1 MNFFKEIEEKWQNKW
16 YEARIYEAEVNKEK
30 PKLFITFCF
39 PYVNGHLHV
48 GHAFTS
54 LRNDIY
60 ARFKRAQGYNVLFP
74 WAWHWTGE
82 PIAGMAKRVAAKDE
96 VMINLLK
103 RTEKVPDEEL
113 VKFTDPLY
121 IANYFTN
128 ETRIVIKRLGYS
140 IDWRREFT
148 TTSHNKGFSAYVSW
162 QYIKLR
168 EKGYVIK
175 GTHPVVWCP
184 RDQSPTGDHDRLQG
198 EGISPEEIILIKF
211 RFEDSYLVAATLRP
225 ETIFGVTNIWV
236 KPDSDL
242 VKIKVNE
249 EKWIVS
255 KETVEKLKGQDFK
268 VEVIEEFKGE
278 KIIGKYAI
286 APLVNK
292 EIIILPSFFIDPNI
306 GTGIVYSVPSH
317 APYDYAALRD
327 LKNKP
332 ETLQRYGINKE
343 AIDKIIPIHIIDTK
357 GYGEHPAI
365 SLVEKMKIKD
375 QTDARL
381 EDITRE
387 IYLNEFNK
395 GVMNKLTQEFEGMR
409 VSEAKNKVYEKLLS
423 LGFALKIYDLLSPV
437 LCRCG
442 TRCIVI
448 ILKDQWFLKYSE
460 PEWKE
465 KAKLALS
472 KMKIYPEEAR
482 NWFINTIDWLDD
494 KACARKSGLG
504 TPLPWDKE
512 WIIETLSD
520 STIYMPYYIIAKFV
534 NANAIKAENL
544 KKEFFDYVILGE
556 GNIEEVA
563 RQCETSPELLNKIR
577 EEFLYWYPV
586 DLRTSAKELIPNHLT
601 FYIFHHVALLPESL
615 WPKMIAV
622 NGMLNIEG
630 KKLSKSK
637 GIVIT
642 IKEAI
647 EKYGADPLR
656 FYLASLAE
664 GMEDAEWTSKGMED
678 AINNLQYFYNLALK
692 IISNEEKEMKSSMDS
707 WLISSFQRR
716 IKLATDFLDEFKLRS
731 ALVHAFYGVLN
742 DIKWYIKRSET
753 INSKLLKNILKDWLI
768 LLSPFIPHICEELW
782 NKLGEKNFIVLAKW
796 PSYDPS
802 LIDEEVEAREILIAK
817 IYDDISNV
825 RKLKGKVSKIYVYL
839 PSSKKYELF
848 RKVKE
853 KIMNKIDRR
862 ELIKEMQKEIKDV
875 DEKKISKLV
884 IEMYEHYFSLE
895 EKLRNVIE
903 KAENIDEVVAE
914 ELKKMLEKEQM
925 ICEIHEEEKAKY
937 DPLNKAERS
946 LPFKLGFYLE

>member
-1 MNFFKEIEEKWQNKW
+1 MNLFKEIEEKWQNEW
-16 YEARIYEAEVNKEK
+16 YEARIYEAEVDKEK

-82 PIAGMAKRVAAKDE
+82 PIAGMAKRIAAKDE
-96 VMINLLK
+96 IMINLLK

-128 ETRIVIKRLGYS
+128 ESRIAIKRLGYS
-140 IDWRREFT
+140 IDWRREFN

-198 EGISPEEIILIKF
+198 EGVSPEEIVLIKF
-211 RFEDSYLVAATLRP
+211 KFEDSYLVAATLRP

-242 VKIKVNE
+242 VKINVNG

-278 KIIGKYAI
+278 KIIGKHAI

-332 ETLQRYGINKE
+332 EILQKYGISKE
-343 AIDKIIPIHIIDTK
+343 AIDKIAPIHIIDTK
-357 GYGEHPAI
+357 GYGEHPAV
-365 SLVEKMKIKD
+365 SLIEKMKIKD

-381 EDITRE
+381 EEATRE

-395 GVMNKLTQEFEGMR
+395 GVMNKLTQEFEGMK
-409 VSEAKNKVYEKLLS
+409 VSEAKNKVYEKMLS

-437 LCRCG
+437 VCRCG

-448 ILKDQWFLKYSE
+448 ILKDQWFLKYSD

-472 KMKIYPEEAR
+472 RMRIYPEEAR

-556 GNIEEVA
+556 GNVEEVA
-563 RQCETSPELLNKIR
+563 KQCEISPDLLKKIR

-601 FYIFHHVALLPESL
+601 FYIFHHVALLPENL
-615 WPKMIAV
+615 WPKIIAV
-622 NGMLNIEG
+622 NGMINIEG

-647 EKYGADPLR
+647 EKYGADPVR

-678 AINNLQYFYNLALK
+678 AINNLQSFYNLALK

-716 IKLATDFLDEFKLRS
+716 IKLTTDFLDEFKLRS
-731 ALVHAFYGVLN
+731 ALVHAFYGVFN
-742 DIKWYIKRSET
+742 DIKWYMKRSET
-753 INSKLLKNILKDWLI
+753 INSKLLKSILRDWLI

-782 NKLGEKNFIVLAKW
+782 NKLGEKSFIALAKW
-796 PSYDPS
+796 PSYNPS
-802 LIDEEVEAREILIAK
+802 LIDEVAEAREILITK
-817 IYDDISNV
+817 MYEDISNV
-825 RKLKGKVSKIYVYL
+825 RKLKGKVSKIYIYL
-839 PSSKKYELF
+839 PSRKKYELF
-848 RKVKE
+848 IKVKE
-853 KIMNKIDRR
+853 KIVSKIDRR
-862 ELIKEMQKEIKDV
+862 ELIKEIQKEIKDFE
-875 DEKKISKLV
+875 EKKIPKMV

-895 EKLRNVIE
+895 ETLRNVIE
-903 KAENIDEVVAE
+903 KAKSIDESVAK
-914 ELKKMLEKEQM
+914 ELKKMLEKEE
-925 ICEIHEEEKAKY
+925 ITCEIFEEENAKY